1 MAMQTIKNGGFVA
14 EEIGKINSNFAL
26 CAEKTE
32 LPTKTSDLTN
42 DSNFV
47 TSANV
52 PTKTS
57 QLTND
62 SGFITN
68 AAIPTV
74 PTKTSDLT
82 NDSGFIT
89 SASVPTK
96 TSDLTNDSNFVTT
109 STMNTGLNGKVDK
122 INGKGLSTNDYT
134 TDEKNKLAGLSA
146 PTKVTFTAS
155 NWSNGTYTTA
165 ANGKTPSVV
174 MRKNG
179 SNYGVALVDVQTVGT
194 NVVITSD
201 EAFEGYMIL
210 V

>member
-47 TSANV
+47 NQTQLANA
-52 PTKTS
+52 
-57 QLTND
+57 
-62 SGFITN
+62 IN
-68 AAIPTV
+68 AI
-74 PTKTSDLT
+74 D
-82 NDSGFIT
+82 
-89 SASVPTK
+89 VPTK

-109 STMNTGLNGKVDK
+109 TVMNTALAGKVSTET
-122 INGKGLSTNDYT
+122 GKGLSTNDYT

-165 ANGKTPSVV
+165 ANGKAPSVV

-179 SNYGVALVDVQTVGT
+179 SNYGVALVDVQIVGT